1 MDPSKDYAD
10 IARGIEGF
18 LNLQPLLNSIQEILN
33 DYFPAAYLIAFVLLV
48 VGTMREFLFPET
60 RRFMQNLL
68 RAVLLVAAISFL
80 PSFMNWCDQ
89 AFKALAEL
97 PAAQIIAFG
106 DSRYAIKAGGDG
118 SNVTTIEQVL
128 ESKIAISNVGTA
140 GSATNG
146 SSTKGAPQLS
156 GNPLDIGKN
165 VETVWNYIVGRGV
178 NLVWQILFAIYLL
191 CLLLCKFII
200 VLMQFLQKVTIMG
213 FKLYAP
219 IGVAEYAH
227 HSLKSKSTA
236 FFLTFAG
243 VMTWPVGWSIVNAVT
258 LGVLK
263 SVPGPQDQNFATL
276 IVAIVLAIPVL
287 LWVVIG
293 HVVAPVYMQK
303 VVMRGGGVVQGF
315 VGTMYSAVGA
325 GSMAAYAAVSRDLAE
340 GLRNNRQVR
349 EDGRGTKVSRAPFQG
364 KGFEGFDL
372 AEEHLCWSEAGEK
385 RGKHSRSAGQASGGR
400 EASAGRLPDVG
411 AGVLDAGA
419 GLMGRLGTAARFV
432 GHAIAEGGGDRAGL
446 DYRALATFAP
456 RTANL
461 GSSTY
466 RPNRSSL
473 QARKYLSEE

>member
-18 LNLQPLLNSIQEILN
+18 LNLQPLLNSIQGVLN

-68 RAVLLVAAISFL
+68 RAVLLVATISFL

-89 AFKALAEL
+89 AFKALAEF
-97 PAAQIIAFG
+97 PAAQTITFG

-118 SNVTTIEQVL
+118 SNVTAIEQVL
-128 ESKIAISNVGTA
+128 ESKIAVSNAGTA
-140 GSATNG
+140 GSVSNG
-146 SSTKGAPQLS
+146 SLAKGAPQLS

-165 VETVWNYIVGRGV
+165 VGTLWNYIVGRGV

-227 HSLKSKSTA
+227 HSLRSKSTA

-263 SVPGPQDQNFATL
+263 SIPGPQDQNFATL

-303 VVMRGGGVVQGF
+303 IVMRGGGVIQGF
-315 VGTMYSAVGA
+315 MGTMYSAVGA
-325 GSMAAYAAVSRDLAE
+325 GSMAAYAAVPRGLAD
-340 GLRNNRQVR
+340 GLRNSRQLR

-364 KGFEGFDL
+364 KGFGGFDL
-372 AEEHLCWSEAGEK
+372 AADNLFGYEAGEK
-385 RGKHSRSAGQASGGR
+385 RGKHFTGTDKAGGGR
-400 EASAGRLPDVG
+400 EASGGGLTDVG
-411 AGVLDAGA
+411 AGVLDSGA
-419 GLMGRLGTAARFV
+419 GLMGRMGSAARFI
-432 GHAIAEGGGDRAGL
+432 GHAVAEGCGDGAGL

-456 RTANL
+456 LAANS
-461 GSSTY
+461 GSETY
-466 RPNRSSL
+466 RANRSSL
-473 QARKYLSEE
+473 RARKYLSEE

>member
-1 MDPSKDYAD
+1 MYPSKEYAD

-18 LNLQPLLNSIQEILN
+18 LNLQPLLNSIQDILN
-33 DYFPAAYLIAFVLLV
+33 CYFPAAYLVAFVLLV

-97 PAAQIIAFG
+97 PAAQTIAFG
-106 DSRYAIKAGGDG
+106 DSRYAIKAGGGG
-118 SNVTTIEQVL
+118 SSVTAIEQVL
-128 ESKIAISNVGTA
+128 QSKIAVSNAATG
-140 GSATNG
+140 GSVSSG
-146 SSTKGAPQLS
+146 LSTKGAPQLS

-219 IGVAEYAH
+219 IAVAEHAH

-243 VMTWPVGWSIVNAVT
+243 VMTWPVGWSIINAVT

-263 SVPGPQDQNFATL
+263 SIPGPQDQNFATL
-276 IVAIVLAIPVL
+276 MVAIVLAIPVL

-303 VVMRGGGVVQGF
+303 VVMRGGGVIQGF

-325 GSMAAYAAVSRDLAE
+325 GSMAAYAAVPKSLAD
-340 GLRNNRQVR
+340 GLRNSRRVR
-349 EDGRGTKVSRAPFQG
+349 EEERGAKASRASFQR

-372 AEEHLCWSEAGEK
+372 VADNLFGSEAGEK
-385 RGKHSRSAGQASGGR
+385 RGKHSAHAGKASGGR
-400 EASAGRLPDVG
+400 QASAGRLADVG
-411 AGVLDAGA
+411 TGALDAGA
-419 GLMGRLGTAARFV
+419 GLMGRMGSAARFI
-432 GHAIAEGGGDRAGL
+432 GHAIAEGGGDGAGL

-456 RTANL
+456 LTANS

-466 RPNRSSL
+466 RINRSSL
-473 QARKYLSEE
+473 QARKYLSDE